1 MQNIFMFFFIILE
14 RFQKLN
20 IFEDSQ
26 NSSIFIMRVL
36 RTYPTASYVIRILLL
51 TSHVLW
57 EEKELYS
64 EPGSE

>member
-36 RTYPTASYVIRILLL
+36 RPYPTAS
-51 TSHVLW
+51 
-57 EEKELYS
+57 
-64 EPGSE
+64 